1 MRKRLMALCLAVVM
15 VMGILAGC
23 GSDKDNGKTNDGKDK
38 NAETVNKLTVWCWD
52 PAFNINAMNVAA
64 DIYKKDHPDFEME
77 VVEISSADIIQKLS
91 TSTSAGNT
99 ADVLPDII
107 LFDDGLIAQEVLSYP
122 DVFMDLTDSG
132 IDFSE
137 FSEGKVAASVVDGKN
152 YGVPF
157 DSGAAIAAYRVDILK
172 EAGYT
177 IEDLTDITWS
187 EFIKIGKDVKQKTG
201 KALLNGQSGYN
212 QITVML
218 TSCGGSY
225 FDEDGKLNMSDNK
238 KVKRVS
244 ELYLEMLEA
253 GVFQEE
259 TGWDTYI
266 GNLNNGNVAGAM
278 NGCWIMSSIQA
289 AADQS
294 GLWAITNVPKVDGV
308 DGATNYSSQ
317 GGSTWTITTE
327 CDNPELAIDFFKSTF
342 AGSKEFYDKILET
355 SAISTWIPAGES
367 ETYQQESEFFGG
379 QKVYATIVDFTAK
392 IPSCVMGAYMGTA
405 RTAHMT
411 AVTNVAYSGADL
423 DEELAAAEE
432 TVAFE
437 MGQ

>member
-23 GSDKDNGKTNDGKDK
+23 SADKGKNDEKEDK
-38 NAETVNKLTVWCWD
+38 KTETAGKLTVWCWD
-52 PAFNINAMNVAA
+52 PTFNINAMNEAA
-64 DIYKKDHPDFEME
+64 EIYKKDHPGFELD

-107 LFDDGLIAQEVLSYP
+107 LFDDDLIAQEILSYP
-122 DVFMDLTDSG
+122 DVFMDLTNSG

-137 FSEGKVAASVVDGKN
+137 FSEGKVAASVIDGKN

-201 KALLNGQSGYN
+201 KALLNGSSGYN
-212 QITVML
+212 QIAVML

-225 FDEDGKLNMSDNK
+225 FDEDGNIQIADNK

-266 GNLNNGNVAGAM
+266 GNMNNGNVAGAM

-294 GLWAITNVPKVDGV
+294 GLWKIANLPKVDGV
-308 DGATNYSSQ
+308 EGATNYSSQ

-327 CDNPELAIDFFKSTF
+327 CDDPELAIDFFKSTY

-367 ETYQQESEFFGG
+367 EIYQQESEFFGG

-392 IPSCVMGAYMGTA
+392 IPSCVRGAYIGTA

-411 AVTNVAYSGADL
+411 ALTNVAYSGADL
-423 DEELAAAEE
+423 DEELKAAEE

-437 MGQ
+437 MER